1 VLLKL
6 ENSKYLEKY
15 QKQCEKIL
23 SEPEIRFA
31 GMISEM
37 GKLISGGFKKGIVP
51 LEDYSERQKLY
62 MELALRVATRK
73 EFDSY
78 MGRVKYSAAR
88 REKVVTLSFPLKN
101 CILMVVTEPNV
112 NIDRLAYRIIQ
123 KLDQQWC
130 ESFANNDNIKFE
142 NLL

>member
-1 VLLKL
+1 MLLKL

-31 GMISEM
+31 GIISEM
-37 GKLISGGFKKGIVP
+37 GKLIAGGFKKRIVP
-51 LEDYSERQKLY
+51 LEDDPQRQTLY
-62 MELALRVATRK
+62 MELALRVATRR
-73 EFDSY
+73 EFDSS
-78 MGRVKYSAAR
+78 MGRVKYSASR
-88 REKVVTLSFPLKN
+88 REKVVMMSFPLKN

-123 KLDQQWC
+123 KLDQQWY
-130 ESFANNDNIKFE
+130 EFFGQ
-142 NLL
+142 